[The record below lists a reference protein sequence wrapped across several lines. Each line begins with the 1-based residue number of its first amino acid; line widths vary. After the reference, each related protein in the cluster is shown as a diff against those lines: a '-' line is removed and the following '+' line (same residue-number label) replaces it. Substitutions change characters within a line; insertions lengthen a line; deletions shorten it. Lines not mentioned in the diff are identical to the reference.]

1 MDKDY
6 MKLAL
11 EQALMG
17 GQIGEVPI
25 GVVIVKDNKIISSA
39 HNEKELMN
47 CATRHAEIV
56 AIERASATLGD
67 WRLIGC
73 TMYST
78 LEPCAMC
85 TGAIINSRLDKL
97 IFGAYDPKAGCVS
110 SLYRLLEDNR
120 FNHMPI
126 VEGGIMQEEC
136 GSVLSEFFKN
146 KRLGN

>member
-1 MDKDY
+1 